1 MSDSDQRL
9 PIIGRGAQLSPP
21 NRYQRMHVEE
31 SLEHVEHDADYL
43 SDRELPRTEYF
54 EDDSQSIVSNNDSP
68 DIPFD
73 YSLNPYRGCAH
84 GCAYCYARPTHEY
97 LGLSAGLDFE
107 TKIFV
112 KPRAAQLFREFLSR
126 SSWQAE
132 PIMLSGVTDCY
143 QGAERHFQ
151 LTRQCLEV
159 ASAANQPMMITTK
172 NALVARDLDIL
183 APMAQR
189 QLISVAI
196 SITSL
201 DQSLTKILEPRTSAP
216 TARLRAVRE
225 LADAGVPV
233 VVMVAPII
241 PGLNDDEMPAI
252 LQAAAQHGAHTA
264 YYTMLRLP
272 TTVRPIFLDWV
283 ERFVPAKQ
291 QRIENAIR
299 SVRDGQLNSAEWG
312 NRMRGTGVMAD
323 QLSSLFKILKKK
335 HGLDRP
341 SPKLDR
347 TQFQPPA
354 DKHGQLRLF

>member
-1 MSDSDQRL
+1 MTDAHQL
-9 PIIGRGAQLSPP
+9 PIVGRGAQVSPP
-21 NRYQRMHVEE
+21 NRYQRIHVEAE
-31 SLEHVEHDADYL
+31 LEQLEHDEETLHDLA
-43 SDRELPRTEYF
+43 LPRTEIY
-54 EDDSQSIVSNNDSP
+54 EDDSQSIVSKNDSP

-73 YSLNPYRGCAH
+73 YSLNAYRGCAH

-107 TKIFV
+107 TKLFV
-112 KPRAAQLFREFLSR
+112 KPRAPELFRNFLSQ

-143 QGAERHFQ
+143 QGIERHFK
-151 LTRQCLEV
+151 LTRQCLQV
-159 ASAANQPMMITTK
+159 AADANQPMMITTK

-183 APMAQR
+183 QPMAER
-189 QLISVAI
+189 RLISVAI

-225 LADAGVPV
+225 LSEAGVPV
-233 VVMVAPII
+233 MVMVAPII

-252 LQAAAQHGAHTA
+252 LEAAAAHGAQSA
-264 YYTMLRLP
+264 SYTMLRLP
-272 TTVRPIFLDWV
+272 TSVRPIFLDWV
-283 ERFVPAKQ
+283 DRFIPAKK

-299 SVRDGQLNSAEWG
+299 AVRDGQLNTAEFG
-312 NRMRGTGVMAD
+312 ARMRGTGIMAD
-323 QLSSLFKILKKK
+323 QLSALFKILKKK
-335 HGLDRP
+335 HNLDRP
-341 SPKLDR
+341 SPVLDR
-347 TQFQPPA
+347 TQFVPPV